1 MNSTGAFYQRREI
14 KLVLETV
21 YSVIIVQTQTV
32 MQHLYSSIM
41 AALRYRLTTSCNGL
55 GPKVLRASGKERKA
69 KVKEMEG
76 KRKWNVL
83 NSM

>member
-1 MNSTGAFYQRREI
+1 
-14 KLVLETV
+14 
-21 YSVIIVQTQTV
+21 
-32 MQHLYSSIM
+32 M